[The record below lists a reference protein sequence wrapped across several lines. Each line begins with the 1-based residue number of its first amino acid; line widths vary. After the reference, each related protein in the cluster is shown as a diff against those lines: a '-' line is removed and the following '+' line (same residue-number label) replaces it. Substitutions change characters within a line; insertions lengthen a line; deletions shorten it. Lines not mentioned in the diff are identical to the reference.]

1 MPNCSDGR
9 AFNMRFLP
17 ELQIQIIYLDLAICC
32 MKSTLLFI
40 FFSLFT
46 EKKTRLSNIGD
57 TFSVSLLSYRFSLPL
72 IVRESRFI
80 TIVEHF
86 RAKHLQRHRNLA
98 TACFMRRRG
107 SRQTDPAISRACL
120 AALLCQDKEKHQSVA
135 GLQRVVFSVTFLN
148 KTKR

>member
-1 MPNCSDGR
+1 
-9 AFNMRFLP
+9 MRFLP

-86 RAKHLQRHRNLA
+86 CENRPICTRFR
-98 TACFMRRRG
+98 
-107 SRQTDPAISRACL
+107 
-120 AALLCQDKEKHQSVA
+120 
-135 GLQRVVFSVTFLN
+135 
-148 KTKR
+148 